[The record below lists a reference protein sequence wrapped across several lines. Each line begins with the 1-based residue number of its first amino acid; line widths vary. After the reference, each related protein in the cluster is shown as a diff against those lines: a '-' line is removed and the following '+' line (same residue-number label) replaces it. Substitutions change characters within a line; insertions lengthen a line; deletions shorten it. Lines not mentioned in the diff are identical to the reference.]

1 MSISVD
7 RKGAQEPS
15 HSADR
20 CLLVKPIVTSAAIL
34 LALANAAPAFAQA
47 HGTGQEP
54 CSGDFSKSLSEKLD
68 QGGGVICP
76 PNVDPAIKSA
86 DAADRQNAGHP
97 AARQPGRRSESPT
110 EVEDLSPLRGEEE
123 AVQITY
129 CRSGG

>member
-1 MSISVD
+1 
-7 RKGAQEPS
+7 
-15 HSADR
+15 
-20 CLLVKPIVTSAAIL
+20 VKPIVTSAAIL
-34 LALANAAPAFAQA
+34 LALAKVTPAFAQA
-47 HGTGQEP
+47 QGTGQEP
-54 CSGDFSKSLSEKLD
+54 CTQAGDSSKTLSEKLD

-110 EVEDLSPLRGEEE
+110 EVEDLSPLRGEGE